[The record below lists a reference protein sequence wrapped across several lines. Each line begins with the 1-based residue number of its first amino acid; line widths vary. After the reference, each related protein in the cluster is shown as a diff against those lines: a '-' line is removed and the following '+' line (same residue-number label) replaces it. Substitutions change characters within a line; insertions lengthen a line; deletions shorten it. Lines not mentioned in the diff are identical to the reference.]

1 MELIYPDFLL
11 ASIAIFSLDQRNNPT
26 GGTIKNRLGIKPDV
40 MFRDERLQLLIIE
53 RVISNAD
60 RPARPWL
67 PPKVAPVVNDWKD
80 LKKKSVRRESTFS
93 LYMRGN

>member
-1 MELIYPDFLL
+1 
-11 ASIAIFSLDQRNNPT
+11 
-26 GGTIKNRLGIKPDV
+26 

-80 LKKKSVRRESTFS
+80 AEEKQRRKACGVSSRFL